1 MKFNVPEDQIDEF
14 TNHLMSGNKDVLQSI
29 IFWCLQRFEHL
40 QKRAYLSKYLTP
52 AQIPGDFMG
61 DDLIIELSQHLKSL
75 QNEFKEV
82 HKTIDQ
88 LRSEGARPG
97 ELKAEIAQLES
108 ERTQLQSKIAKL
120 KKDSQTEDP
129 YFHSILK
136 ATSLLR
142 KEQEEEVRLHERLRE
157 NRKHLVDVEQRLSE
171 TNRRLNEMKNSGIQN
186 QSADKLFANLQSDVR
201 QMSDKRDSLENEFHD
216 RENHLSKLQ
225 GWDKSDRMTTEDDV
239 RAKRMQL
246 QDMEE
251 QVAVLQERLDAALE
265 RNAKLVVFRQA
276 SSMAMAKLREKEE
289 DISKLLEEKSN
300 LTRKLDDKENE
311 LRAQGKS
318 SAKMGKMDLKKYGA
332 EVKLKIDKYKK
343 MREQLSQV
351 RAELV
356 VLQRTEQILKSRHK
370 NIDEFLAE
378 MEKRKGV
385 SGYRDTQKALVEMT
399 EKAAEVDLMKGA
411 TLEQIS
417 SMVEQINREFRSK
430 QVQLKPLIDEL
441 KQVRQEYLDFE
452 SEYMERKGSYD
463 KVAIGLELEKQGME
477 QECDNF
483 QEECLREESRFH
495 YLNSLI
501 ALAKIKLERA
511 DQEKKWQNGDGR
523 LMRDFA
529 TLKDLYA
536 NKLTQQDQLTKALRK
551 KQKELKEN
559 SGVMTNQ
566 KTNFINLQL
575 LLNAKVAS
583 QSGSN
588 DGNIKV
594 RGKAV
599 GDADVFTLPE
609 QDDYY

>member
-1 MKFNVPEDQIDEF
+1 
-14 TNHLMSGNKDVLQSI
+14 
-29 IFWCLQRFEHL
+29 
-40 QKRAYLSKYLTP
+40 
-52 AQIPGDFMG
+52 
-61 DDLIIELSQHLKSL
+61 
-75 QNEFKEV
+75 
-82 HKTIDQ
+82 
-88 LRSEGARPG
+88 
-97 ELKAEIAQLES
+97 
-108 ERTQLQSKIAKL
+108 
-120 KKDSQTEDP
+120 
-129 YFHSILK
+129 
-136 ATSLLR
+136 
-142 KEQEEEVRLHERLRE
+142 
-157 NRKHLVDVEQRLSE
+157 
-171 TNRRLNEMKNSGIQN
+171 
-186 QSADKLFANLQSDVR
+186 
-201 QMSDKRDSLENEFHD
+201 
-216 RENHLSKLQ
+216 
-225 GWDKSDRMTTEDDV
+225 
-239 RAKRMQL
+239 MQL
-246 QDMEE
+246 
-251 QVAVLQERLDAALE
+251 ERLDAALE
-265 RNAKLVVFRQA
+265 RNTKLVVFRQA
-276 SSMAMAKLREKEE
+276 SSMATAKLREKEE
-289 DISKLLEEKSN
+289 DVSKLMEEKSN
-300 LTRKLDDKENE
+300 IMRKLEDKESE

-318 SAKMGKMDLKKYGA
+318 SSKMGKMDLKKYGA

-370 NIDEFLAE
+370 NIDEFLAD

-411 TLEQIS
+411 TLDQIS

-441 KQVRQEYLDFE
+441 KQVRQEYLDLE
-452 SEYMERKGSYD
+452 SEYMERKASYD

-501 ALAKIKLERA
+501 ALARIKLERA

-566 KTNFINLQL
+566 KTNFMNLQL
-575 LLNAKVAS
+575 LLNAKIAS
-583 QSGSN
+583 QSGNN
-588 DGNIKV
+588 DGKIRV